1 MYFRGLIMSKT
12 VLITGASKGIGATMA
27 IMYAEKGYNVVMNYN
42 NSVQSAVL
50 LQKSLKESGYNV
62 IAYKA
67 NVKNR
72 MEVELM
78 VKETI
83 YRFGSIDILV
93 NNAGI
98 ANQGL
103 FTDLSEQE
111 WNDIIGVNLTGTF
124 NCCQAVLPHMINQ
137 KSGSILNISSMWGEV
152 GASCEVAYSA
162 SKAAIIGL
170 TKALAKEVG
179 PSGITV
185 NCITPGLIDTAMN
198 QNLEIDT
205 VAEMLNNTP
214 LGRMGTTNDVANAAL
229 YLTSEDAGF
238 ITGQVLGVNGGFV
251 I

>member
-1 MYFRGLIMSKT
+1 MSKT

-27 IMYAEKGYNVVMNYN
+27 IRYAEKGYNVVMNYH
-42 NSVQSAVL
+42 NSVQSAIL
-50 LQKSLKESGYNV
+50 LQKSLKESGYSV

-67 NVKNR
+67 NVRNR
-72 MEVELM
+72 LEVDLM
-78 VKETI
+78 VKEI
-83 YRFGSIDILV
+83 LYKFGSIDILI

-98 ANQGL
+98 ANDSL

-111 WNDIIGVNLTGTF
+111 WNDIIGVNLTGVF

-162 SKAAIIGL
+162 SKAGVIGL

-185 NCITPGLIDTAMN
+185 NCITPGLIDTTMN
-198 QNLEIDT
+198 QNLTIEDVSSIVD
-205 VAEMLNNTP
+205 ATP
-214 LGRMGTTNDVANAAL
+214 MGRIGTTNDVASTAL
-229 YLTSEDAGF
+229 FLTSEDAGF
-238 ITGQVLGVNGGFV
+238 ITGQIIGVNGGFV

>member
-1 MYFRGLIMSKT
+1 MSKT

-27 IMYAEKGYNVVMNYN
+27 IRYAEKGYNVVMNYH
-42 NSVQSAVL
+42 NSVQSAIL
-50 LQKSLKESGYNV
+50 LQKSLKESGYSV

-67 NVKNR
+67 NVRNR
-72 MEVELM
+72 LEVDLM
-78 VKETI
+78 VKEI
-83 YRFGSIDILV
+83 LYKFGAIDILI

-98 ANQGL
+98 ANDSL

-111 WNDIIGVNLTGTF
+111 WNDIIGVNLTGVF

-162 SKAAIIGL
+162 SKAGVIGL

-185 NCITPGLIDTAMN
+185 NCITPGLIDTTMN
-198 QNLEIDT
+198 QNLTIEDVSSIVD
-205 VAEMLNNTP
+205 ATP
-214 LGRMGTTNDVANAAL
+214 MGRIGTTNDVASTAL
-229 YLTSEDAGF
+229 FLTSEDAGF
-238 ITGQVLGVNGGFV
+238 ITGQIIGVNGGFV

>member
-1 MYFRGLIMSKT
+1 MNKT

-27 IMYAEKGYNVVMNYN
+27 IRFAEKGYNVVMNYN
-42 NSVQSAVL
+42 NSVQSAIL
-50 LQKSLKESGYNV
+50 LQKSLKESGYSV

-72 MEVELM
+72 LEVDLM
-78 VKETI
+78 VKEAI

-98 ANQGL
+98 ANQSL
-103 FTDLSEQE
+103 VTDLSEQD

-162 SKAAIIGL
+162 AKAGVIGF

-185 NCITPGLIDTAMN
+185 NCITPGLIDTTMN
-198 QNLEIDT
+198 QNLAIEDVTAII
-205 VAEMLNNTP
+205 EETP
-214 LGRMGTTNDVANAAL
+214 LGRIGSTNDVADAAL
-229 YLTSEDAGF
+229 YLTSENASY
-238 ITGQVLGVNGGFV
+238 ITGQVLGVNGGY
-251 I
+251 II